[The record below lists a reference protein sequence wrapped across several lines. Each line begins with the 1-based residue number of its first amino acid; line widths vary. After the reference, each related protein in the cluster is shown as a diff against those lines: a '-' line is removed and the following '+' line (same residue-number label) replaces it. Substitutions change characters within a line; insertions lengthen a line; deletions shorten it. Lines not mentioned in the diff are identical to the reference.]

1 MWFSSK
7 TARVLLGLVALLTLL
22 ITAGCMSESPAETDM
37 PWSSPAAWEGTM
49 PLPGGF
55 MNRQE

>member
-7 TARVLLGLVALLTLL
+7 PALVLLGLFALLTLL
-22 ITAGCMSESPAETDM
+22 ITAGCMSENPEETDM
-37 PWSSPAAWEGTM
+37 PWSAPASWEGTM